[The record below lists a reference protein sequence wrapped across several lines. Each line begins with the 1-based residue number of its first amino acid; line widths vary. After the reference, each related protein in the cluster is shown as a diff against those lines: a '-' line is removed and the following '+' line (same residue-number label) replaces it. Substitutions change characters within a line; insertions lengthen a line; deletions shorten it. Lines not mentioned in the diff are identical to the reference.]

1 MKKLITLLTALL
13 LISCGTRKTQK
24 SLTKS
29 ESETKTEITIV
40 DKTVTE
46 TKVESNVNVSTKT
59 ETNKETNETIKT
71 VNVKPIDNTK
81 PATYK
86 DEDGTVIN
94 LTNSELTKTITER
107 YDKEVKKDTSYIK
120 LKEKVDKNEEKDLN
134 IKAKNETEAS
144 ELNKNANTHRTNVGK
159 WWQWSIFVGL
169 VIGLFWWVCW
179 SERKVKEKERGVT
192 IINKSKDEKSS
203 IN

>member
-1 MKKLITLLTALL
+1 MKKSITILTALI
-13 LISCGTRKTQK
+13 LIGCGSTRKTQK

-29 ESETKTEITIV
+29 ESETKTEIEIV

-46 TKVESNVNVSTKT
+46 TKTESNVNVSTKT

-71 VNVKPIDNTK
+71 TNVKPIDNTK
-81 PATYK
+81 PAIYK

-120 LKEKVDKNEEKDLN
+120 LNEKVSQIEEKDLN
-134 IKAKNETEAS
+134 IKGKNETEAS
-144 ELNKNANTHRTNVGK
+144 ELNKDGNTERTNVGK
-159 WWQWSIFVGL
+159 WWQWLIFIGL
-169 VIGLFWWVCW
+169 VIGLFWWVWW
-179 SERKVKEKERGVT
+179 SKRKVE
-192 IINKSKDEKSS
+192 EKSS